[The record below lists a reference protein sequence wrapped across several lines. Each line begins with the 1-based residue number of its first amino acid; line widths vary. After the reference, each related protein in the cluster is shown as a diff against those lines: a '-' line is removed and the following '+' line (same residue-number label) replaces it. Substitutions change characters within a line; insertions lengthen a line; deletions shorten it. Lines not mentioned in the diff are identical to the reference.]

1 MTTIVQQE
9 HAYNYVLYILYT
21 CVQHSYKLLYSLQK
35 QVATDDS
42 CIAIGRNFTS
52 EQMTCIYKS
61 DSCHCV
67 YVCVCMLHEHVHMF
81 LNER

>member
-9 HAYNYVLYILYT
+9 HAYNSVLYILYM

-42 CIAIGRNFTS
+42 CIAIGRDFTS
-52 EQMTCIYKS
+52 EQMTCTKVIHVTV
-61 DSCHCV
+61 CM
-67 YVCVCMLHEHVHMF
+67 CVCACYMYMYT
-81 LNER
+81 